1 MNTTVVII
9 IASVAIV
16 ALTGCLLVMAMM
28 LKAFAGR
35 LTAVIGTVNALA
47 EKSTPIEP
55 VAAAIQRDLDT
66 AHEFLASLREN
77 GLVPA
82 DHSSPADDPRAST
95 PRPDDAP

>member
-9 IASVAIV
+9 IAALAIV
-16 ALTGCLLVMAMM
+16 ALTGCLLVMALM
-28 LKAFAGR
+28 LKVFAGR

-77 GLVPA
+77 GVVPT
-82 DHSSPADDPRAST
+82 DTSSADDPRAST
-95 PRPDDAP
+95 PRPDDAA